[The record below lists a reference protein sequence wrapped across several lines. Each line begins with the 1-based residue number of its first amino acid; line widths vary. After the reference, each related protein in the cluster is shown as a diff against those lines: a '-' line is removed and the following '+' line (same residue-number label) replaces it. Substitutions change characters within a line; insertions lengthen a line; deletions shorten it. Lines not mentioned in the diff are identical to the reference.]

1 MKNRRVF
8 QRADCEIP
16 VVIHL
21 SGRFMYGTIVD
32 LSLGGVRM
40 SLKGDLD
47 AKRVEL
53 SPKKGLPAG
62 MAVIPLPYDVRW
74 QDGEEAILAGLQ
86 FAGGTDAFFRGWLS
100 EQLTPLLGG
109 VGSLLDHRKLVRM
122 PCQLEGRLTTD
133 DGEGDCAVLDVSLG
147 GLSFVAEGE
156 LLPGMSVHIEVAEQ
170 ESLGTLELILLRVQ
184 SLSGHS
190 LCGGKFLGLSEAQ
203 NQRLQQLL
211 SELADNAKSAILSG
225 D

>member
-1 MKNRRVF
+1 
-8 QRADCEIP
+8 
-16 VVIHL
+16 
-21 SGRFMYGTIVD
+21 MYGTIVD

-40 SLKGDLD
+40 CLKGDLD

-53 SPKKGLPAG
+53 SPKKALPSG

-100 EQLTPLLGG
+100 DQLTPLLGG
-109 VGSLLDHRKLVRM
+109 VGSLLDHRKLVRL

-133 DGEGDCAVLDVSLG
+133 EGKGDCAVLDVSLG

-156 LLPGMSVHIEVAEQ
+156 LLPGMSVQIVLHEQ
-170 ESLGTLELILLRVQ
+170 EGLGTLELILLRVQ

-190 LCGGKFLGLSEAQ
+190 LCGGKFLGLSDTQ
-203 NQRLQQLL
+203 NDSLQRLLA
-211 SELADNAKSAILSG
+211 ELAENAKSSILSG